1 MNIHDLERL
10 RASLPAVAGIHGKSE
25 YFNAVVLVLL
35 APIDGEYHFVLQ
47 KRGPAIRQPGE
58 ICFPGGAYDASQD
71 TSLQDTAIRET
82 VEELGIPADR
92 LEIVGTLDTMVA
104 PTGATVDAFVG
115 LAAISGLDE
124 LVVSPSEVE
133 EAFTVP
139 VAYFEQ
145 REPQLY
151 YTTLRIEP
159 SYVDPETQQEVIT
172 FPAKE
177 LGLPERYWK
186 PWGGIRHT
194 VYVYQLGSRVI
205 WGITARL
212 IADVVRSLRQTTP
225 PEGA

>member
-1 MNIHDLERL
+1 VNAQDLERL
-10 RASLPAVAGIHGKSE
+10 TANLPAIPAIHGKSE

-35 APIDGEYHFVLQ
+35 ALIDGEYHFVLQ
-47 KRGPAIRQPGE
+47 KRGPDIRQPGE
-58 ICFPGGAYDASQD
+58 ICFPGGAFDASQD
-71 TSLQDTAIRET
+71 RSLRDTAIRET
-82 VEELGIPADR
+82 AEELGIRADR
-92 LEIVGTLDTMVA
+92 LQIAGMLDTMVTPA
-104 PTGATVDAFVG
+104 GATVDAFVG
-115 LAAISGLDE
+115 VATIDSLDE
-124 LVVSPSEVE
+124 LVVSKSEVE

-145 REPQLY
+145 HAPQQY

-159 SYVDPETQQEVIT
+159 SYVDTETQQEVVT

-186 PWGGIRHT
+186 PWGGFRHP

-212 IADVVRSLRQTTP
+212 IAEVVQKLR
-225 PEGA
+225 